1 MNSEVVTFFDTT
13 LRDGEQTPN
22 VSLTDEQKLTIA
34 KALDKLGVDVIEA
47 GFPISSKGE
56 YNAVRSI
63 VNADLRTTICG
74 LARVVKPDIDA
85 CLDAGVGLVHVFA
98 STSDVQLKHSM
109 KKTRQEVYDLS
120 VDAVEYVKEHG
131 TQCLFSAM
139 DATRTEPEFLY
150 RICRGME
157 SAGADIIN
165 IPDTVGIMAPS
176 KMFDFIKRIKG
187 VVKVP
192 IDVHCHNDFGL
203 AVANSLSAIEAGANQ
218 VQVTVNGIGERAGNA
233 DLAQTAMGLSS
244 IFGAKLNINTQ
255 FLLETSRLVERF
267 TKINIPP
274 TMPIV
279 GENAFSHESGIHPR
293 GVIERADTFEPGI
306 MTPEMVGQR
315 RRLVAGKHAGKHAVR
330 EMLKDALFDV
340 TEDELVRILDRV
352 KEIGDQGRRVTD
364 VDLYAIAEAITN
376 EVLKPTILLEELS
389 VMTGN
394 RITPTATVKAV
405 VEGKTKIGAR
415 IGIGPVDAAIN
426 AVHDILGGTDVQLRT
441 FRIDAISGGTDALAD
456 VVIGVEDS
464 RGNMVTA
471 RAARGDIVIASVEA
485 MISAIN
491 RLKARD
497 GA

>member
-1 MNSEVVTFFDTT
+1 MNSELVTFFDTT

-63 VNADLRTTICG
+63 VNADLGTTICG

-218 VQVTVNGIGERAGNA
+218 VQVTINGIGERAGNA

-279 GENAFSHESGIHPR
+279 GENAFSHESGIHSR

-352 KEIGDQGRRVTD
+352 KEIGDQGRRITD
-364 VDLYAIAEAITN
+364 VDLYTIAEAITN
-376 EVLKPTILLEELS
+376 EVLEPTILLEELS

-415 IGIGPVDAAIN
+415 VGIGPVDAAIN

-441 FRIDAISGGTDALAD
+441 FRIDAISGGTDALAE

-464 RGNMVTA
+464 CGNMVTA

>member
-1 MNSEVVTFFDTT
+1 MNKGLVTFFDTT

-22 VSLTDEQKLTIA
+22 VSLTDEQKLAIA

-56 YNAVRSI
+56 YGAVKNI
-63 VNADLRTTICG
+63 VKADLRATICG
-74 LARVVKPDIDA
+74 LARILKTDIDA

-98 STSDVQLKHSM
+98 STSDVQLQHSM
-109 KKTRQEVYDLS
+109 KKTRQEMLDLS
-120 VDAVEYVKEHG
+120 VDAVEYVKDHG
-131 TQCLFSAM
+131 TPCLFSAM
-139 DATRTEPEFLY
+139 DATRTEPEFLDSV
-150 RICRGME
+150 CRGIE
-157 SAGADIIN
+157 AAGADIIN

-176 KMFDFIKRIKG
+176 SMFDLVKRIKG
-187 VVKVP
+187 VVKIP

-203 AVANSLSAIEAGANQ
+203 AVANSLSAVEAGANQ

-244 IFGAKLNINTQ
+244 IFRAKLNINTEY
-255 FLLETSRLVERF
+255 LLETSRLVERF
-267 TKINIPP
+267 TKINLPP
-274 TMPIV
+274 TTPIV
-279 GENAFSHESGIHPR
+279 GENAFAHESGIHSR

-330 EMLKDALFDV
+330 EMLKDAHFDL
-340 TEDELVRILDRV
+340 TEDELARAMDRV
-352 KEIGDQGRRVTD
+352 KEIGDQGRRITD

-376 EVLKPTILLEELS
+376 NIVQPTIVLEELS

-394 RITPTATVKAV
+394 RISPTATVKAL
-405 VEGKTKIGAR
+405 VEGQTKIGAR
-415 IGIGPVDAAIN
+415 VGIGPVDAAIN

-456 VVIGVEDS
+456 VIIGVEDS
-464 RGNMVTA
+464 HGNMVTA
-471 RAARGDIVIASVEA
+471 SAARADIVIASVEA

-491 RLKARD
+491 RLKARESK
-497 GA
+497 